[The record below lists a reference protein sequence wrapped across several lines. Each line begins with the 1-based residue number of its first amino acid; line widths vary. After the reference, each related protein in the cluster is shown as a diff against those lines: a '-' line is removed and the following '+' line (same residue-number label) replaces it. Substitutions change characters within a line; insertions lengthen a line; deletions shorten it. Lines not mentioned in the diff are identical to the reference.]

1 MFASRCDNVSEKCR
15 IKRPPETDYL
25 NSQRVAC
32 WHTESVQRLFEKLLK
47 VENLGVRFPLK
58 NNSIIGKKS
67 YLYAVDDISVD
78 MQPGEIVAITGESGS
93 GKTTAALATARL
105 VPAYTGKITLENINL
120 LEIQKEELRQVRTK
134 VQFIFQ
140 DPYSSLNPRLR
151 AEEIVKEPL
160 NSLTN
165 FSSSKKQKLVNELF
179 KAVGLRPEQQRL
191 FPHQFS
197 GGQRQRIGV
206 ARALST
212 QPDLI
217 ICDEPVSALDV
228 AVQAQILNLLR
239 ELQNEFGLAYLFIS
253 HDLGVVQHMCDQ
265 VAVMYMGKIVEY
277 ADRLSL
283 FNNPLHPYTSA
294 LLSAIPSIDQT
305 RREKTKRILI
315 PGDPPD
321 PINPPIGCRFANRCP
336 VAREICYQK
345 EPQLNEIKNG
355 HKVACHLVDKKAKS
369 PLENLTLNYI
379 INKL

>member
-1 MFASRCDNVSEKCR
+1 MPDDKQ
-15 IKRPPETDYL
+15 P
-25 NSQRVAC
+25 
-32 WHTESVQRLFEKLLK
+32 LLK
-47 VENLGVRFPLK
+47 VENLGIRFPLK
-58 NNSIIGKKS
+58 SRSFIGKKS
-67 YLYAVDDISVD
+67 YLYAVDNISFDINR
-78 MQPGEIVAITGESGS
+78 GETLAIVGESGS
-93 GKTTAALATARL
+93 GKTTAALAVARL
-105 VPAYTGKITLENINL
+105 VDAYTGKVTLENINL
-120 LEIQKEELRQVRTK
+120 LKIQKEELRQARTK

-160 NSLTN
+160 NSLTK
-165 FSSSKKQKLVNELF
+165 FSPQQKQTIINDLF

-206 ARALST
+206 ARALAT
-212 QPDLI
+212 RPDLI

-239 ELQNEFGLAYLFIS
+239 ELQNKLGLTYLFIS

-265 VAVMYMGKIVEY
+265 IAVMYMGKIVEY

-283 FNNPLHPYTSA
+283 FNSPLHPYTSA
-294 LLSAIPSIDQT
+294 LLSAIPSIDKT
-305 RREKTKRILI
+305 RRENTKRILI

-336 VAREICYQK
+336 VAKDICFQK
-345 EPQLNEIKNG
+345 EPLLNEIKNG
-355 HKVACHLVDKKAKS
+355 HKVACHLIDKKAQS
-369 PLENLTLNYI
+369 PLSI
-379 INKL
+379 FK